1 MNPLMRPLPHPAVRI
16 HCTIPG
22 VKINAGRLRAMWGR
36 GGVGGGGADRLH
48 LEDRGWAGHCG
59 GGGAQC
65 EERGGCITFFCYDS
79 HHLGHCSGPL
89 LHVGVRLYEPVNA
102 AFATPCSEDPLH
114 HPWCEDQCGG
124 GGRGGGCRV
133 SHSSGYVAMV
143 YCVLCISSL
152 ILTMRHEA
160 MSCS

>member
-1 MNPLMRPLPHPAVRI
+1 MNPLMRPSPHPAVRI

-22 VKINAGRLRAMWGR
+22 VKVN
-36 GGVGGGGADRLH
+36 VGG
-48 LEDRGWAGHCG
+48 
-59 GGGAQC
+59 
-65 EERGGCITFFCYDS
+65 
-79 HHLGHCSGPL
+79 
-89 LHVGVRLYEPVNA
+89 
-102 AFATPCSEDPLH
+102 
-114 HPWCEDQCGG
+114 GG
-124 GGRGGGCRV
+124 GGRGGGRV